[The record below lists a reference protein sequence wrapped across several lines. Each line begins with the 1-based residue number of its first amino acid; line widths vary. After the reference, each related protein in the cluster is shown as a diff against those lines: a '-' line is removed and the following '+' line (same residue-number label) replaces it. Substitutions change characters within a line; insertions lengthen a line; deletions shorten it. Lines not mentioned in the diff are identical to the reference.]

1 MRRLTAVPVAL
12 AAVWAL
18 EAILGPILAAL
29 VLGPALW
36 VGIIVAGRLL
46 ERRLFAPPPPAPA
59 RTGPVVEVTG
69 RAVRRR

>member
-46 ERRLFAPPPPAPA
+46 ERRLFAPPPPAPT
-59 RTGPVVEVTG
+59 RTGPVIDVP
-69 RAVRRR
+69 ASVRRR